1 MPVVDQDTGRSSAQ
15 ATVWGALGLAF
26 SVVLLEVAVL
36 SRYGLPWNVLWWVIL
51 LALPLLSLFVVKL
64 FPANLRG
71 LRIASLGL
79 VVAAGLLFA
88 AGAWERHSI
97 SQRLPLP
104 VLTVNAEYPTE
115 SNTQSK
121 LWYFDGNWWAML
133 PDGEGNSVWARREG
147 QWRRERSLD
156 ATALA
161 SLSGTAD
168 VWSEG
173 ELVVALIAGS
183 NSLSL
188 VRLAFDHDTESYRL
202 LAAPLTW
209 ELTGSAQSPQAMK
222 SAMITRDELG
232 FFWIAYDFDNRIFV
246 RRSLDPSATNWQDAM
261 DISAE
266 IYHDDIAL
274 AFPTKGG
281 VGVVWGD
288 QGREALYYREHRA
301 DRPFGQWQSTQ
312 VLAQGNRTADNQFN
326 VAVALD
332 GSIFLASKTSLDTVG
347 EPLLSLRVKRDG
359 RWQSVPYRLRT
370 AVEMP
375 NRAIAILAGSP
386 SCLYLV
392 HGIFPQDHKGR
403 DYSKSDYV
411 AYYTVDPLTLDIP
424 QTDTTLISPRTGFNI
439 RAPSSARQSIDSG
452 VELLVLA
459 SDKHGNVYE
468 GVLPANCK

>member
-1 MPVVDQDTGRSSAQ
+1 MPGTAGGLLQQGNVVYKYSMRF
-15 ATVWGALGLAF
+15 LF
-26 SVVLLEVAVL
+26 SVILLELAVL
-36 SRYGLPWNVLWWVIL
+36 VRYGLPWNAMWWGIL
-51 LALPLLSLFVVKL
+51 LALPLLSLVAVKL
-64 FPANLRG
+64 FQPNLRA
-71 LRIASLGL
+71 LRLVSLGL
-79 VVAAGLLFA
+79 AVAAGLLFA
-88 AGAWERHSI
+88 AAVWERHSV

-104 VLTVNAEYPTE
+104 VMRVKAEYPTE

-121 LWYFDGNWWAML
+121 LWYFDGSWWAML
-133 PDGEGNSVWARREG
+133 PDGEGTSVWTRRHGRWQRDE
-147 QWRRERSLD
+147 SLD

-161 SLSGTAD
+161 SLPGVAD

-173 ELVVALIAGS
+173 ESVVALIAS
-183 NSLSL
+183 YNRLSL
-188 VRLAFDHDTESYRL
+188 VRLAFDHGTKAYRL
-202 LAAPLTW
+202 AAAPLTW
-209 ELTGSAQSPQAMK
+209 ELGGSRQSPKAMK
-222 SAMITRDELG
+222 TAMITRDELG

-246 RRSLDPSATNWQDAM
+246 RRSLDRSAADWQDAM

-266 IYHDDIAL
+266 IYHDDIAI

-301 DRPFGQWQSTQ
+301 DRPFGQWESTQ

-347 EPLLSLRVKRDG
+347 EPLLSLRVKREG

-392 HGIFPQDHKGR
+392 HGIFPQDDKGR

-424 QTDTTLISPRTGFNI
+424 QTDRTLISPRTGFNI
-439 RAPSSARQSIDSG
+439 RAPSSARQSIDPG

-468 GVLPANCK
+468 GVLPANCN